1 MYALTECQQLPS
13 YRTFISYSTCKKN
26 LYTFNTDGS
35 YCINVCV
42 SWVAEVATSR
52 KVSRSVSLGR
62 MQDDVNSLSNTMRGR
77 VSTYL
82 SRLPTESQNRWQAP
96 FRLFNRAASAAAGVE
111 VQWYS
116 GEYVCEPCCAMVIIC
131 LLVSSR
137 PLFLCYV
144 ILVCY
149 TPVLDS
155 FLPHWR
161 NEVKS

>member
-1 MYALTECQQLPS
+1 MTFSDQLCCTNRLPESLTEENWIHES
-13 YRTFISYSTCKKN
+13 
-26 LYTFNTDGS
+26 
-35 YCINVCV
+35 
-42 SWVAEVATSR
+42 ATGIAFTNR
-52 KVSRSVSLGR
+52 
-62 MQDDVNSLSNTMRGR
+62 R
-77 VSTYL
+77 VK
-82 SRLPTESQNRWQAP
+82 EA
-96 FRLFNRAASAAAGVE
+96 LFNRAASAAAAAAGVE

-137 PLFLCYV
+137 PLFLCCYV

-149 TPVLDS
+149 TLVLDS